1 MKRTRTIIGLEG
13 ESGSFDFLVV
23 EIRAESHRKTV
34 YVLHR
39 CSEIAMPAEVE
50 RLFMEPLDTDLQA
63 MVRGP
68 RPATPGSRL
77 NALLILPIFGLLL
90 MLVFVMAAIFQLD
103 LSELIDSLMGL
114 VTLFFFVLVGMLF
127 WAMAPR
133 GHNA

>member
-1 MKRTRTIIGLEG
+1 
-13 ESGSFDFLVV
+13 
-23 EIRAESHRKTV
+23 
-34 YVLHR
+34 
-39 CSEIAMPAEVE
+39 
-50 RLFMEPLDTDLQA
+50 MEPLDTDLQA

-90 MLVFVMAAIFQLD
+90 MLVFVIAAIFQLD

>member
-1 MKRTRTIIGLEG
+1 
-13 ESGSFDFLVV
+13 
-23 EIRAESHRKTV
+23 
-34 YVLHR
+34 
-39 CSEIAMPAEVE
+39 
-50 RLFMEPLDTDLQA
+50 MEPLDTDIQA
-63 MVRGP
+63 MVREP

-77 NALLILPIFGLLL
+77 NTLLILPAFGVLL

>member
-1 MKRTRTIIGLEG
+1 
-13 ESGSFDFLVV
+13 
-23 EIRAESHRKTV
+23 
-34 YVLHR
+34 
-39 CSEIAMPAEVE
+39 
-50 RLFMEPLDTDLQA
+50 MEPLDTDLQA

-68 RPATPGSRL
+68 RPAAPGSRL
-77 NALLILPIFGLLL
+77 NALLILPTFGLLL
-90 MLVFVMAAIFQLD
+90 MLVFVIAAIFQLD